1 MEKPT
6 LIEIHF
12 EKYTELPSFYYDTIV
27 WVTDDDFDLLVDG
40 NGNQIIE
47 SIKMALENEGEDFD
61 PPIGSNPE
69 TFQKF
74 IVKSIRCNK
83 TLYDEDRISLTSLIC
98 IGNIP
103 DIIDRYLYYEPF
115 NPFGEGTKVYV
126 KWMVGDD
133 FEDYYLLKEDGDLDH
148 CHEWSEE
155 EEKVFQD
162 FDNIL
167 NEGIEEL
174 IKEEPCEDGYLINY
188 DYDIEEDK
196 EKIDKYLRKGMMIE

>member
-12 EKYTELPSFYYDTIV
+12 EKFTELPSFYYDTLV

-47 SIKMALENEGEDFD
+47 SIKSALKYEGEDF
-61 PPIGSNPE
+61 NPE
-69 TFQKF
+69 TFKTY

-103 DIIDRYLYYEPF
+103 DITDRYLYYEPC

-133 FEDYYLLKEDGDLDH
+133 FVEYYLLEEDGKFNTIQD
-148 CHEWSEE
+148 WSDEDG
-155 EEKVFQD
+155 KIFDD

-174 IKEEPCEDGYLINY
+174 IKEEPCEDGYMINY

>member
-12 EKYTELPSFYYDTIV
+12 EQFTEKLPHTLYDTLV
-27 WVTDDDFDLLVDG
+27 WVTDDDFDLLADG
-40 NGNQIIE
+40 NDDQIIS
-47 SIKMALENEGEDFD
+47 SIKMAFEDEGEDFD

-74 IVKSIRCNK
+74 ILKSVRCNK
-83 TLYDEDRISLTSLIC
+83 TFDDEDRISLTSLIC

-103 DIIDRYLYYEPF
+103 DVIDRYLYYEPC

-126 KWMVGDD
+126 KWLVGDD

-167 NEGIEEL
+167 DN
-174 IKEEPCEDGYLINY
+174 
-188 DYDIEEDK
+188 DIEAMLKDEETK
-196 EKIDKYLRKGMMIE
+196 EWWDLDDQTDEYIDKYFRKGMMIE